1 MLWYFSV
8 PVLFSTAQLITTRT
22 TLPYFLGQWHYPK
35 HAPLSTFQCCQKVSR
50 PGVQQA
56 PEGSGEQGKMDK
68 TGCEIICGAPV
79 TLMVKGLMM
88 MMVMIRCTCQSNQS
102 YLTDCG
108 GNIFFQY
115 RSLGKETA
123 ALFSTL
129 SETSFSGSLLLHAK
143 GNRGSWGL
151 GIFISNTYSLYCHHQ
166 NDSAL
171 RWAAV
176 WAIFMF
182 H

>member
-1 MLWYFSV
+1 MVWSC
-8 PVLFSTAQLITTRT
+8 
-22 TLPYFLGQWHYPK
+22 LPFIRSGQTILQDTVKEGRRQGGQRKRWEDNNREWTGLEFGK
-35 HAPLSTFQCCQKVSR
+35 F
-50 PGVQQA
+50 

-143 GNRGSWGL
+143 GNWGSWGL

-176 WAIFMF
+176 
-182 H
+182 